1 MGTIGCLNFL
11 VESVFLFIYFLFIFF
26 QLCVFTFWVLGCV
39 FRYDFLMKTM
49 FVSPLP
55 PVVCSRVRVLF
66 TLVVLAYV

>member
-1 MGTIGCLNFL
+1 MFWWDR
-11 VESVFLFIYFLFIFF
+11 LFIYFFFIYFF

-39 FRYDFLMKTM
+39 VRYDCLMKTM

-66 TLVVLAYV
+66 TLVVLAYA